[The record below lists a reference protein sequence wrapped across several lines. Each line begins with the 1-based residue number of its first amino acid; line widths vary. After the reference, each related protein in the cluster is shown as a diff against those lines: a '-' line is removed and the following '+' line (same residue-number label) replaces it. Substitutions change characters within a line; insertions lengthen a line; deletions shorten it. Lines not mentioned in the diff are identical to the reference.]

1 MPAGPTEGDDTMSF
15 RDLPSLVT
23 QREEAVTLL
32 EAIASGVDEA
42 ELAPYLMAL
51 MTYEAEQVAAI
62 MRGSGNEMSVRVQLG
77 ALLTEAGLV
86 TQEEVFAALDARRA
100 LGRGEAA

>member
-1 MPAGPTEGDDTMSF
+1 
-15 RDLPSLVT
+15 
-23 QREEAVTLL
+23 
-32 EAIASGVDEA
+32 
-42 ELAPYLMAL
+42 
-51 MTYEAEQVAAI
+51 

>member
-1 MPAGPTEGDDTMSF
+1 MSF

-23 QREEAVTLL
+23 RREEAVTLL

-42 ELAPYLMAL
+42 ELAPFVVAMMTAEDEQAL
-51 MTYEAEQVAAI
+51 AI
-62 MRGSGNEMSVRVQLG
+62 MRGSGNEVPVRVTLG
-77 ALLTEAGLV
+77 AMLTDAGLV
-86 TQEEVFAALDARRA
+86 TQDEVFAALDARRA